1 MGNCPFSKLC
11 PPSSYVL
18 GKSIEFDTKTFKIKS
33 KLLVDS
39 QVHPV
44 CSGSAVCYSDAET
57 WGAHHWH
64 PQIFSPSGI
73 PVLRKTEMASDF
85 HKFHICVQLEIEK
98 INVLRIETKSLE
110 KSGKQED

>member
-1 MGNCPFSKLC
+1 MGEGRLS
-11 PPSSYVL
+11 PPNMY
-18 GKSIEFDTKTFKIKS
+18 
-33 KLLVDS
+33 
-39 QVHPV
+39 
-44 CSGSAVCYSDAET
+44 Y
-57 WGAHHWH
+57 WH

-110 KSGKQED
+110 KSGKQKDKTQLP

>member
-1 MGNCPFSKLC
+1 MSVCKTRQITYNSHPRISLFQRGKTDCPHLICTTGS
-11 PPSSYVL
+11 PPNY
-18 GKSIEFDTKTFKIKS
+18 
-33 KLLVDS
+33 
-39 QVHPV
+39 
-44 CSGSAVCYSDAET
+44 
-57 WGAHHWH
+57 
-64 PQIFSPSGI
+64 SPSGI